1 MKDGELEELLKQR
14 RELDKKINAIRSQER
29 QVEGAVLCQR
39 YGDAWAVILKETDE
53 HSYVNKPLRFKQIV
67 ITKTREACIEA
78 LKEKIDILTEL
89 YNKVKED

>member
-1 MKDGELEELLKQR
+1 MNNAELEELLKQR

-29 QVEGAVLCQR
+29 RVEGAVLCQR
-39 YGDAWAVILKETDE
+39 YGDAWAVTLKETDE
-53 HSYVNKPLRFKQIV
+53 HSYINKAPRYKQIV

-89 YNKVKED
+89 YNKVTED